1 MKPAREKNPAVE
13 PETVAS
19 ATEQTGLI
27 PALPEDGDEAIA
39 YEALYPIPRPKKAV
53 DRSTK

>member
-27 PALPEDGDEAIA
+27 PALPEDGDEAA
-39 YEALYPIPRPKKAV
+39 YEALYPIHRPKKAV
-53 DRSTK
+53 DRSSK